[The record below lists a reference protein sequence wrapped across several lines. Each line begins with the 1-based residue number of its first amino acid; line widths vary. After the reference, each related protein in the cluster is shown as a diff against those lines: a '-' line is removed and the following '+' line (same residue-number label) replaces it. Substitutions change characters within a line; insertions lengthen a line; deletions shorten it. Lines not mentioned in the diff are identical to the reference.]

1 MAKILITGG
10 AGFIGS
16 HLCDRLVERGDE
28 VIILDD
34 LSSGSAHNLV
44 KSADKVRMIQGDV
57 LDMGPHREALR
68 GVSHIF
74 HLAALISGYDSLKAP
89 DQYIDLNLKGLMR
102 VIELAR
108 DEGARISFASSST
121 VYGNGTSDVRS
132 ESDAPSPLTMYA
144 LSKLAG
150 EHMLEMYRLLYG
162 VEYVALRFFNV
173 YGPRQ
178 SPTHPYANVTCKFS
192 QAAALSAP
200 IKLYGEGTQTRDFV
214 HVDDVVASLLE
225 TMGGAPR
232 RVYNVGTGEDHAI
245 LELIQTLERISGRPF
260 EIERLAPW
268 PNDIRKIIADVSA
281 LTTETAWRPRVSLE
295 EGLAQTV
302 AYFSAVARGEWT

>member
-1 MAKILITGG
+1 
-10 AGFIGS
+10 
-16 HLCDRLVERGDE
+16 
-28 VIILDD
+28 
-34 LSSGSAHNLV
+34 
-44 KSADKVRMIQGDV
+44 
-57 LDMGPHREALR
+57 
-68 GVSHIF
+68 
-74 HLAALISGYDSLKAP
+74 
-89 DQYIDLNLKGLMR
+89 
-102 VIELAR
+102 
-108 DEGARISFASSST
+108 
-121 VYGNGTSDVRS
+121 
-132 ESDAPSPLTMYA
+132 
-144 LSKLAG
+144 
-150 EHMLEMYRLLYG
+150 
-162 VEYVALRFFNV
+162 VALRFFNV

-225 TMGGAPR
+225 TMAGAPR

-268 PNDIRKIIADVSA
+268 PNDIRKIIADVGA
-281 LTTETAWRPRVSLE
+281 LTAETAWRPRVSLE
-295 EGLAQTV
+295 QGLAQTV